1 MKETKIQW
9 HPGFVAAMNLE
20 FARNRQG
27 LIFEKEYNLNTKP
40 LEIDLLVIKKE
51 VPVRIENEIGILFR
65 GHNIMEYKSPDDAL
79 DIDAFI
85 DGRW

>member
-1 MKETKIQW
+1 MYTKRFFSVFILTAC
-9 HPGFVAAMNLE
+9 VSLLYIE
-20 FARNRQG
+20 
-27 LIFEKEYNLNTKP
+27 P

-51 VPVRIENEIGILFR
+51 ASVRIENEIGILFR